1 MTASSCPAK
10 PRPRRTLPAPPRAS
24 AESSPAGRA
33 ECAGRLMSKPSPA
46 VQPVIPQ
53 MHAVDAVAQRLGVAS
68 KTVRR
73 MIRRGELPVHCIGR
87 LLRVSDDDLHEYL
100 LKRRAVLSADLPK

>member
-1 MTASSCPAK
+1 MTAPSRPAK
-10 PRPRRTLPAPPRAS
+10 PRPTRTLPAPPRAS
-24 AESSPAGRA
+24 AESPTSTGLVARRG
-33 ECAGRLMSKPSPA
+33 ECAGWLMKKPSLA
-46 VQPVIPQ
+46 VQPAIPQ

-87 LLRVSDDDLHEYL
+87 LLRVSDDDLDEYL
-100 LKRRAVLSADLPK
+100 RKRRSL